1 LSRQHRRISFSG
13 LALRP
18 SPDLLRSP
26 AGRRLLAL
34 LDTIAA
40 AELPHRR
47 GTIGLI
53 GMPRT
58 TQFDTSDNRHEMS
71 RRSLVRPGVA
81 LALVLF
87 AAGAGIGA
95 YRLIAGQSLERA
107 HAPAAVSQKSVPN
120 LVRDGSRIVVPEG
133 SPLRGK
139 LTIGTVTQQQIDR
152 TLQLPAIVEAEPART
167 VKVLPPVAGR
177 LIDLKI
183 QLGERVERGQE
194 LAVID
199 SSDLA
204 QAYADEDKARSA
216 VKMTKQALDRAVAL
230 EKYSAG
236 SVKDRQQ
243 AENDHAQAQAELE
256 RTQSRLRAIGVVADL
271 KEEGRKLSLK
281 APVSG
286 SVIDLQVAR
295 GAHLNDTTAAI
306 MTIANLDEIWVT
318 ANVPEKDTALVA
330 QGQAVD
336 VVFAA
341 YPGEVFKGR
350 VLFVSDILDP
360 DTRRTKV
367 RIAFQNPN
375 MRLKPNM
382 FASATFVTPKQTVPI
397 VPTTAVVLRNEAD
410 QVFVEIAPWT
420 FEARPIEIDFQQGNQ
435 AVIAH
440 GLEAGQRVVV
450 RGAVL
455 LND

>member
-1 LSRQHRRISFSG
+1 
-13 LALRP
+13 
-18 SPDLLRSP
+18 
-26 AGRRLLAL
+26 
-34 LDTIAA
+34 
-40 AELPHRR
+40 
-47 GTIGLI
+47 
-53 GMPRT
+53 MPRT

-95 YRLIAGQSLERA
+95 YRLIAGQSLEQA

-183 QLGERVERGQE
+183 QLGERVEQGQE

-330 QGQAVD
+330 HGQAVD

-420 FEARPIEIDFQQGNQ
+420 FEARPIEIAFQQGNQ

>member
-1 LSRQHRRISFSG
+1 
-13 LALRP
+13 
-18 SPDLLRSP
+18 
-26 AGRRLLAL
+26 
-34 LDTIAA
+34 
-40 AELPHRR
+40 
-47 GTIGLI
+47 
-53 GMPRT
+53 MPRT

-183 QLGERVERGQE
+183 QLGERVEQGQE

>member
-1 LSRQHRRISFSG
+1 MQS
-13 LALRP
+13 
-18 SPDLLRSP
+18 
-26 AGRRLLAL
+26 
-34 LDTIAA
+34 
-40 AELPHRR
+40 
-47 GTIGLI
+47 
-53 GMPRT
+53 
-58 TQFDTSDNRHEMS
+58 DTSAPRHGAAI
-71 RRSLVRPGVA
+71 RRSYTRLGVV
-81 LALVLF
+81 LMLVLL
-87 AAGAGIGA
+87 AAGAGLAA
-95 YRLIAGQSLERA
+95 YRSILDSRGLPS
-107 HAPAAVSQKSVPN
+107 PASAAAQKAVPN
-120 LVRDGSRIVVPEG
+120 LVRDGSRVAIPEG
-133 SPLRGK
+133 SPLRSK
-139 LTIGTVTQQQIDR
+139 LTIGTVVQQQIER
-152 TLQLPAIVEAEPART
+152 KLQLPAIVEAEPART

-177 LIDLKI
+177 LVDLKV

-256 RTQSRLRAIGVVADL
+256 RAQSRLRAIGVSADP
-271 KEEGRKLSLK
+271 KQDGRKLSLK

-295 GAHLNDTTAAI
+295 GAHLNDPTAAI

-318 ANVPEKDTALVA
+318 ANVPERDTALAA

-336 VVFAA
+336 VVFTA
-341 YPGEVFKGR
+341 YPDEVFKGR

-360 DTRRTKV
+360 DTRRVKV
-367 RIAFQNPN
+367 RIAFQNSD

-382 FASATFVTPKQTVPI
+382 FSTTTFMTPKRTVPS
-397 VPTTAVVLRNEAD
+397 VPTTAVILKHEAD

-420 FEARPIEIDFQQGNQ
+420 FEARPVEIEFQQGDQ
-435 AVIAH
+435 AVLAR
-440 GLEAGQRVVV
+440 GLRAGERVVIK
-450 RGAVL
+450 GAVL

>member
-1 LSRQHRRISFSG
+1 
-13 LALRP
+13 
-18 SPDLLRSP
+18 
-26 AGRRLLAL
+26 
-34 LDTIAA
+34 
-40 AELPHRR
+40 
-47 GTIGLI
+47 
-53 GMPRT
+53 MPRT
-58 TQFDTSDNRHEMS
+58 TQFDTADNRHETS
-71 RRSLVRPGVA
+71 QSSFKRWGVV
-81 LALVLF
+81 LTLVLF
-87 AAGAGIGA
+87 AAGGGVAA
-95 YRLIAGQSLERA
+95 YWLNSWDSRARL
-107 HAPAAVSQKSVPN
+107 PVAVPQKSVPN
-120 LVRDGSRIVVPEG
+120 LVREGSRIAIPEG
-133 SPLRGK
+133 SPLRSK
-139 LTIGTVTQQQIDR
+139 LMIGTVAAKEIQR
-152 TLQLPAIVEAEPART
+152 TLELPAVVEADPART

-216 VKMTKQALDRAVAL
+216 VKMTKQTLDRAVAL

-256 RTQSRLRAIGVVADL
+256 RAQSRLRAIGASADPKL
-271 KEEGRKLSLK
+271 EGRKLSLK

-295 GAHLNDTTAAI
+295 GAHLNDPTAAI

-318 ANVPEKDTALVA
+318 ANVAEKDTALAA

-336 VVFAA
+336 VVFTA
-341 YPGEVFKGR
+341 YPDEVFKGR

-360 DTRRTKV
+360 DTRRVKV
-367 RIAFQNPN
+367 RIAFQNSD

-382 FASATFVTPKQTVPI
+382 FSTTTFMTPKRTVPM
-397 VPTTAVVLRNEAD
+397 VATTAVVLKNEAD

-420 FEARPIEIDFQQGNQ
+420 FEARPVEIDFQQGDQ
-435 AVIAH
+435 AVVAH
-440 GLEAGQRVVV
+440 GLKAGERVVV
-450 RGAVL
+450 KGAVL

>member
-1 LSRQHRRISFSG
+1 
-13 LALRP
+13 
-18 SPDLLRSP
+18 
-26 AGRRLLAL
+26 
-34 LDTIAA
+34 
-40 AELPHRR
+40 
-47 GTIGLI
+47 
-53 GMPRT
+53 MPRT

-133 SPLRGK
+133 SRLRGK

>member
-1 LSRQHRRISFSG
+1 
-13 LALRP
+13 
-18 SPDLLRSP
+18 
-26 AGRRLLAL
+26 
-34 LDTIAA
+34 
-40 AELPHRR
+40 
-47 GTIGLI
+47 
-53 GMPRT
+53 MPRT

-95 YRLIAGQSLERA
+95 YRLTAGQSLERA

-120 LVRDGSRIVVPEG
+120 LVRDGSWIVVPEG

>member
-1 LSRQHRRISFSG
+1 
-13 LALRP
+13 
-18 SPDLLRSP
+18 
-26 AGRRLLAL
+26 
-34 LDTIAA
+34 
-40 AELPHRR
+40 
-47 GTIGLI
+47 
-53 GMPRT
+53 MPRT

-95 YRLIAGQSLERA
+95 YRLIAGQSLEQA
-107 HAPAAVSQKSVPN
+107 LAPAAVSQKSVPN

-256 RTQSRLRAIGVVADL
+256 RTQARLRAIGVVADL

-420 FEARPIEIDFQQGNQ
+420 FEARPIEIAFQQGNQ

-440 GLEAGQRVVV
+440 GLAAGQRVVV

>member
-1 LSRQHRRISFSG
+1 
-13 LALRP
+13 
-18 SPDLLRSP
+18 
-26 AGRRLLAL
+26 
-34 LDTIAA
+34 
-40 AELPHRR
+40 
-47 GTIGLI
+47 
-53 GMPRT
+53 MPRT

>member
-1 LSRQHRRISFSG
+1 
-13 LALRP
+13 
-18 SPDLLRSP
+18 
-26 AGRRLLAL
+26 
-34 LDTIAA
+34 
-40 AELPHRR
+40 
-47 GTIGLI
+47 
-53 GMPRT
+53 MPRT

-382 FASATFVTPKQTVPI
+382 FASATFVTPKPTVPI

-450 RGAVL
+450 KGAVL

>member
-1 LSRQHRRISFSG
+1 
-13 LALRP
+13 
-18 SPDLLRSP
+18 
-26 AGRRLLAL
+26 
-34 LDTIAA
+34 
-40 AELPHRR
+40 
-47 GTIGLI
+47 
-53 GMPRT
+53 MPRT

-420 FEARPIEIDFQQGNQ
+420 FEARPIEIDFQQENQ